1 MHQNVYLP
9 EEFLKEMEAILP
21 DGLNM
26 EDFVAACQRPLRKS
40 IRVNTL
46 KISISEFT
54 QRAQEKGWQLSP
66 VPWCEEGFWIDAD
79 ESETPLGNTAEHM
92 SGLFYIQE
100 ASSMM
105 PVSALFQDQSDD
117 FLSVLDM
124 AAAPGSK
131 TTQMAAKMDNLGV
144 LVANEFS
151 SSRVKVLHANI
162 ERCGV
167 RNAALSNYDGRVFGG
182 WLPEQFDAVLIDAPC
197 SGEGTVRKDA
207 DAMKNWSKDSVLS
220 IAETQKDLIESAF
233 YALKPGGVMVY
244 STCTLS
250 IEENQQVCLHLK
262 EQFGDL
268 VEFEP
273 LDSLFPESE
282 KALTKEGFLHIFPQM
297 YDCEGFF
304 VARMKKLAST
314 EAPQVKKRLGKFP
327 FEKASNK
334 VHQEIGKQLRDS
346 LDIELPEN
354 SQVWMRDN
362 DVWLFPNA
370 LEPML
375 GEFRFSRMGIKIA
388 EAHKKGYRWQHQV
401 ATALA
406 TGQES
411 NCVTLSTDDA
421 REWFMGRDVRPENQ
435 SGKGEVI
442 VKLGNDVIGLGKWV
456 GNRVKNGLPREL
468 VRDKNLF

>member
-1 MHQNVYLP
+1 MHHNVYLP
-9 EEFLKEMEAILP
+9 EEFLSEIESILP
-21 DGLNM
+21 QGLNM
-26 EDFVAACQRPLRKS
+26 DDFVAACQRPLRKS

-46 KISISEFT
+46 KITVEEFLE
-54 QRAQEKGWQLSP
+54 RAKSKGWQLEA
-66 VPWCEEGFWIDAD
+66 VPWCEEGFWIEAD
-79 ESETPLGNTAEHM
+79 ESEVPLGNTAEHM

-105 PVSALFQDQSDD
+105 PVSALFKKSEEFQ
-117 FLSVLDM
+117 SVLDM

-131 TTQMAAKMDNLGV
+131 TTQIAACMENNGV

-151 SSRVKVLHANI
+151 ASRVKVLHANI

-167 RNAALSNYDGRVFGG
+167 RNAALSNFDGRVFGG

-207 DAMKNWSKDSVLS
+207 DAMKNWTKESVIS
-220 IAETQKDLIESAF
+220 ISDTQKDLIESAF
-233 YALKPGGVMVY
+233 HALKPGGVMVY

-250 IEENQQVCLHLK
+250 IEENQQVCHHLK
-262 EQFGDL
+262 EVYDEK
-268 VEFEP
+268 VSFES
-273 LDSLFPESE
+273 LNDLFPDAD
-282 KALTKEGFLHIFPQM
+282 KALTEEGFLHIFPQV

-304 VARMKKLAST
+304 VARIRKLGSV
-314 EAPQVKKRLGKFP
+314 EAPEVKKRLGKFP
-327 FEKASNK
+327 FEKANAK
-334 VHQEIGKQLRDS
+334 TQADIQTQLKAT
-346 LDIELPEN
+346 LDIDLP
-354 SQVWMRDN
+354 SDCSVWLRDN
-362 DVWLFPNA
+362 DVWLFPHA

-375 GEFRFSRMGIKIA
+375 GELRFSRMGIKIA

-406 TGQES
+406 NGTETTS
-411 NCVTLSTDDA
+411 VALSVDDA
-421 REWFMGRDVRPENQ
+421 REWFMGRDVRPEGL

-456 GNRVKNGLPREL
+456 GNRIKNGLPREL